1 MKDVK
6 RTFSDLDLF
15 QESHH
20 SGKNKLFNI
29 LKAYSIY
36 DDEIGYMQGM
46 NFLAGLILIIF
57 NQDEAQAWIVYMR
70 VLEINNWKRFYVDDT
85 PKLFEVSKLLREFIR
100 LELPKLN
107 KLMA

>member
-6 RTFSDLDLF
+6 RSFSDLDLF

-36 DDEIGYMQGM
+36 DDEIGYM
-46 NFLAGLILIIF
+46 
-57 NQDEAQAWIVYMR
+57 
-70 VLEINNWKRFYVDDT
+70 
-85 PKLFEVSKLLREFIR
+85 
-100 LELPKLN
+100 
-107 KLMA
+107 